1 MFIDTHAHIYLEDFD
16 KDREQILEECQ
27 QTGVE
32 KLLLPNINEES
43 VKPMLQVCASYPDM
57 CFPMIGLHPCDVKED
72 YKEVLQR
79 MFALFS
85 QHPFIAVGE
94 VGIDL
99 YWEQKYINEQ
109 KDALRI
115 QIAFAIEHHLPVI
128 IHKRQ
133 SYYEVMAVLDEFKGE
148 KLSGIF
154 HCYSGSVD
162 HAEEIISR
170 GFLLGFG
177 GTTTY
182 KSAQLDKILPYISL
196 EHIVLETDC
205 PYLTPVPYRGQRNK
219 SSYIPLIA
227 QRIADI
233 KQVDIQTIEEA
244 TTNNAKQLFK
254 I

>member
-16 KDREQILEECQ
+16 KDREQILEECR

-85 QHPFIAVGE
+85 QHPLIAVGE

-109 KDALRI
+109 KDAL
-115 QIAFAIEHHLPVI
+115 
-128 IHKRQ
+128 
-133 SYYEVMAVLDEFKGE
+133 S
-148 KLSGIF
+148 
-154 HCYSGSVD
+154 
-162 HAEEIISR
+162 SR
-170 GFLLGFG
+170 GTLKCKKRNELMV
-177 GTTTY
+177 
-182 KSAQLDKILPYISL
+182 KQELS
-196 EHIVLETDC
+196 
-205 PYLTPVPYRGQRNK
+205 YLC
-219 SSYIPLIA
+219 
-227 QRIADI
+227 
-233 KQVDIQTIEEA
+233 
-244 TTNNAKQLFK
+244 
-254 I
+254 